1 MVSGSIRDYKGIYD
15 GSFSEKLAKYRSAA
29 LYFFTYL
36 IRKIVSLTAETQIF
50 RRLVKTM
57 TQV

>member
-15 GSFSEKLAKYRSAA
+15 GSFSEKLAKYVSSFI
-29 LYFFTYL
+29 FFTYS

-50 RRLVKTM
+50 RRLVKVM